1 MSLGQVRMRPKA
13 NKPSITNASAMEG
26 GLFGREPTT
35 YGQIQPGGGGRG
47 GGGGLDFL
55 DRLEQAEGR
64 DTDRLNSS
72 RQRSRAATKQK
83 SYGKRTQDGGFTDD
97 GWAFGDDSM
106 PQRATGSKNSMY
118 QTSNGAT
125 NEHMKQ
131 VHEQAQQWS
140 VAPSPTADKFL
151 AGAFFESDIMGSA
164 QGMPPNANGQP
175 EFNQLPEML
184 RKLADSPSQSEL
196 SSYSTNACRF
206 VTKAHLGARVY
217 LRGGGGGGG
226 L

>member
-1 MSLGQVRMRPKA
+1 MQQMGMNTAMGMPPNMRPMMPFDPAKGPPGMAGGEPGAGPQQQQQQQQQQQLMMQQQQFMMQQQQQFMMMMHAQQQQQEEAPKA
-13 NKPSITNASAMEG
+13 QEQRQDAAAQEQGQEQPEVKPQA
-26 GLFGREPTT
+26 
-35 YGQIQPGGGGRG
+35 Q
-47 GGGGLDFL
+47 
-55 DRLEQAEGR
+55 EQAE
-64 DTDRLNSS
+64 
-72 RQRSRAATKQK
+72 AHE
-83 SYGKRTQDGGFTDD
+83 
-97 GWAFGDDSM
+97 
-106 PQRATGSKNSMY
+106 
-118 QTSNGAT
+118 QT
-125 NEHMKQ
+125 Q

-217 LRGGGGGGG
+217 LRGGG
-226 L
+226 